1 MKKVFAL
8 VILAGL
14 LLTLTACGKKFTC
27 DLCMQEKSGK
37 QHTSESMGVKVTVC
51 DDCYKEI
58 NAMLGN

>member
-8 VILAGL
+8 AVLAGL